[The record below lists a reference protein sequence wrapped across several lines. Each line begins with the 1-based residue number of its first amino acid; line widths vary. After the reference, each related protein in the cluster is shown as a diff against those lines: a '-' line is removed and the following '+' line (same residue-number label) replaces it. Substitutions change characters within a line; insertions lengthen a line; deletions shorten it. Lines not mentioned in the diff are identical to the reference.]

1 MHDWPKITMEQT
13 YVTQSERKTQ
23 DVAKTFL
30 KSLNGGEV
38 VGLRGELGAGK
49 TAFVKGVADGLG
61 ITRPVRSPSYTLVNV
76 YKTEYPS
83 IDRLV
88 HVDLYRLED
97 GSDVEVLGFEEW
109 LGDPGVLL
117 FIEWPDRWDIEPDYF
132 IDIVYGDT
140 KEERSITIR
149 G

>member
-1 MHDWPKITMEQT
+1 MHDWPKINMEQT
-13 YVTQSERKTQ
+13 YVTQSERETQ
-23 DVAKTFL
+23 NVAKTFL

-76 YKTEYPS
+76 YETEYPS

-97 GSDVEVLGFEEW
+97 GSGVEALGFEEW
-109 LGDPGVLL
+109 LDDPGVLL
-117 FIEWPDRWDIEPDYF
+117 FIEWPDRCDIEPDYF

-140 KEERSITIR
+140 KGGRNITIR